1 MIMKKIFERKIA
13 IGITSVSLLSAL
25 ISLIYA
31 IKQKNDT
38 EEKVLMAQID
48 IAKHLKPVSEQDAF
62 PPPSKSDLARTNKN
76 TCIGIANQI
85 DINTYSTNDYGNL
98 TREYAAMILKE
109 LAQNMREG
117 ENLSEYLDRKR

>member
-1 MIMKKIFERKIA
+1 MNKIGFIV
-13 IGITSVSLLSAL
+13 TSVSLASAL
-25 ISLIYA
+25 ICLIYA
-31 IKQKNDT
+31 VKQKNKI
-38 EEKVLMAQID
+38 EEKVLMAQVD
-48 IAKHLKPVSEQDAF
+48 IAKRLKPTSEQDAF
-62 PPPSKSDLARTNKN
+62 PPPSKSDLRRTNKN

-109 LAQNMREG
+109 LAQNMRDG

>member
-1 MIMKKIFERKIA
+1 MIMNKIGFIV
-13 IGITSVSLLSAL
+13 TSVSLASAL
-25 ISLIYA
+25 ICLIYA
-31 IKQKNDT
+31 VKQKNKI
-38 EEKVLMAQID
+38 EEKVLMAQVD
-48 IAKHLKPVSEQDAF
+48 IAKRLKPTSEQDAF
-62 PPPSKSDLARTNKN
+62 PPPSKSDLMRTNKN

>member
-1 MIMKKIFERKIA
+1 MIMNKIGFIV
-13 IGITSVSLLSAL
+13 TSVSLASAL
-25 ISLIYA
+25 ICLIYA
-31 IKQKNDT
+31 VKQKNKI
-38 EEKVLMAQID
+38 EEKVLMAQVD
-48 IAKHLKPVSEQDAF
+48 IAKRLKPTSEQDAF
-62 PPPSKSDLARTNKN
+62 PPPSKSDLMRTNKN

-109 LAQNMREG
+109 LAQNMRDG